1 MTALQPTINAA
12 SAVNLGG
19 DRSQTAAAKAEPAI
33 PAKTWIAVIGAT
45 LGAFMAVLNIQIVN
59 ASLADIQGAIG
70 AGIDDGGWIST
81 SYLIAEIV
89 VIPLSGWLAQVFSI
103 RRYLLTNAVLFLL
116 LSVACAFAQD
126 LPQMIVL
133 RAIQG
138 FTGGVLIPM
147 AFTLIITLLPKSKQP
162 VGLALFALSAT
173 FAPAIGP
180 TIGGYLTENW
190 GWQFIFYV
198 NLVPGA
204 VMIAMLWFSLEAKPM
219 KLSLLREGDWV
230 GIATMAI
237 GLSALQTVLEEGNKD
252 DWFGSAFIVRLSV
265 IAAVALTAFLWI
277 ELTTKKPLLN
287 LRLLLRRNFGFGMLA
302 NFLLG
307 IALYG
312 SVFILPV
319 YLSRIQGYN
328 AEQIGM
334 VLAWTGLP
342 QLLLIPLVPR
352 LMKRFDPRL
361 IIGIGFALFAAS
373 NFMNIY
379 MTNDYATDQLFW
391 PNIVRALGQALVM
404 APLSAVAT
412 AGIEAEN
419 AGSASGLFNM
429 MRNLGGAVGIAVAA
443 DLPDQARAVSLQRA
457 DAVGLDAGTGDP
469 QPDRAVDPI
478 FPQSRRRRS
487 RRSNASRGDRD
498 RRDRAEAGFHSRLQ
512 RHILPARRRA
522 DCRTHRNLTAEEAG
536 PSCQRR
542 RTLGLFDQPLPTP
555 PTRRTT
561 MKPRMNFYQA
571 APDTIKALSALE
583 TQIQGSGLEKSL
595 IELVKTRASQIN
607 GCAYC
612 INMHTEDARKQGE
625 TEQRLYLLNAWRESP
640 LYTDRER
647 AALAW
652 TEALTLIAETHA
664 PDDLYAD
671 VRAHF
676 NEAETVNLTML
687 IGAINAW
694 NRLAIAFRAMHPVKV
709 KAAVA

>member
-1 MTALQPTINAA
+1 MTALQPALNVVS
-12 SAVNLGG
+12 SANIPQAKG
-19 DRSQTAAAKAEPAI
+19 AAAPAIAAKI

-81 SYLIAEIV
+81 SYLVAEIV

-103 RRYLLTNAVLFLL
+103 RKYLLTNAVLFLL
-116 LSVACAFAQD
+116 LSVVCAFAQD

-133 RAIQG
+133 RAVQG

-147 AFTLIITLLPKSKQP
+147 AFTLIITLLPKAKQP
-162 VGLALFALSAT
+162 IGLALFALSAT

-190 GWQFIFYV
+190 GWEYIFYV

-204 VMIAMLWFSLEAKPM
+204 VMVGMLYYALEAKPM
-219 KLSLLREGDWV
+219 NLSLLAEGDWA
-230 GIATMAI
+230 GIVTMAI

-252 DWFGSAFIVRLSV
+252 DWFGSPFIVKLSV
-265 IAAVALTAFLWI
+265 IAAIALTAFIAI
-277 ELTTKKPLLN
+277 ELTAKKPLLN
-287 LRLLLRRNFGFGMLA
+287 LSLLARRNFGFGLLA

-352 LMKRFDPRL
+352 LMQRFDPRV

-379 MTNDYATDQLFW
+379 MTNDYAADQLFW

-412 AGIEAEN
+412 SGIEREN

-429 MRNLGGAVGIAVAA
+429 TRNLGGAVGIALLQTLLTKREQYHSNV
-443 DLPDQARAVSLQRA
+443 LMQSVSLLEQATRARIEKLTQYFVNHGIVDHAEATHRAVVAIGKIVQKQA
-457 DAVGLDAGTGDP
+457 
-469 QPDRAVDPI
+469 
-478 FPQSRRRRS
+478 F
-487 RRSNASRGDRD
+487 
-498 RRDRAEAGFHSRLQ
+498 
-512 RHILPARRRA
+512 ILAF
-522 DCRTHRNLTAEEAG
+522 
-536 PSCQRR
+536 S
-542 RTLGLFDQPLPTP
+542 
-555 PTRRTT
+555 
-561 MKPRMNFYQA
+561 
-571 APDTIKALSALE
+571 DTF
-583 TQIQGSGLEKSL
+583 
-595 IELVKTRASQIN
+595 
-607 GCAYC
+607 
-612 INMHTEDARKQGE
+612 
-625 TEQRLYLLNAWRESP
+625 YLLG
-640 LYTDRER
+640 
-647 AALAW
+647 AALIVA
-652 TEALTLIAETHA
+652 LIAVLLLKKPNTLA
-664 PDDLYAD
+664 TGG
-671 VRAHF
+671 AH
-676 NEAETVNLTML
+676 
-687 IGAINAW
+687 
-694 NRLAIAFRAMHPVKV
+694 
-709 KAAVA
+709 